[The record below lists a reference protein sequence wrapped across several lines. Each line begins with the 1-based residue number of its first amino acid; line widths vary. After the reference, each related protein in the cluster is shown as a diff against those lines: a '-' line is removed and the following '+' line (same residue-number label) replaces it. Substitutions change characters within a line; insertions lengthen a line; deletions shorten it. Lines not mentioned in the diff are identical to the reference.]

1 MKMSIAAAT
10 ALSVVVLPATA
21 LAETPAER
29 HACEWD
35 AFRVCWSA
43 IPDRHNV
50 FLCLMN
56 NKSQLSEACRTVMDH
71 YDKPRET
78 TGAVIRCRANQRRPA
93 FPPA

>member
-1 MKMSIAAAT
+1 MKMAMIVAVALSAIILPAAAI
-10 ALSVVVLPATA
+10 
-21 LAETPAER
+21 AETPAER

-43 IPDRHNV
+43 IPDRHSV

-56 NKSQLSEACRTVMDH
+56 NKDKLSDACRTVMEH

-78 TGAVIRCRANQRRPA
+78 TGAGNSTSR
-93 FPPA
+93 